1 MEVVTMTKK
10 RKVEDSELEHVSG
23 GGGVMDPPDN
33 QKLQE
38 VSNNAGNS
46 DLETTHHDLGNDMI
60 LTETDRG

>member
-10 RKVEDSELEHVSG
+10 RNVEDSELEHVSG
-23 GGGVMDPPDN
+23 GGGVLDPPDT

-38 VSNNAGNS
+38 TNS
-46 DLETTHHDLGNDMI
+46 SGSASELATTNHDLGNDMI